1 MKKFMAIAQ
10 ILFIVLKIKSIM
22 FKLGLLY
29 LLATLTVQCQKCP
42 KVKVAIT
49 ARFIA

>member
-29 LLATLTVQCQKCP
+29 LLATLTLSKSEGCHNGKIYCL
-42 KVKVAIT
+42 T
-49 ARFIA
+49 